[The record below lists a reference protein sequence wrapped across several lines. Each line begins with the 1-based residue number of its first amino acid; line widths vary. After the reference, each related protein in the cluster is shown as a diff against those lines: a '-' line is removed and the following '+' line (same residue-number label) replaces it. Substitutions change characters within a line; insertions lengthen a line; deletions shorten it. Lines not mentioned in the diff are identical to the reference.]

1 MSKDNK
7 SLVIA
12 NWKMKLS
19 ASQSAALAK
28 EIKAKAGHRAEV
40 AICPSFTC
48 LEAVGKILAGGE
60 IKLGAQDC
68 FWENNGAFTGEVSAD
83 QLKEAGCEMVIIGHS
98 ERRQHLLESDDM
110 VHKKVRLAVQEGL
123 TPIVCVGE
131 TFDQRQIGAADYVLI
146 QQTTKALEGIEINPK
161 QKVIIAYEPVWV
173 IGSGQAI
180 EPSQAQMAH
189 QVIRHVLF
197 DLFPSGPAKNN
208 FSVIYGGSVDGGN
221 VRSFTGLEEIDGIL
235 VGGAS
240 LKAEDFLAVI
250 RNA

>member
-1 MSKDNK
+1 MPNDKK
-7 SLVIA
+7 PLIIA

-19 ASQSAALAK
+19 SAQSAALAK

>member
-1 MSKDNK
+1 MPNDKK
-7 SLVIA
+7 PLIIA

-28 EIKAKAGHRAEV
+28 EIKAKAGSRAEV

-161 QKVIIAYEPVWV
+161 QKVIIAYEPVLV